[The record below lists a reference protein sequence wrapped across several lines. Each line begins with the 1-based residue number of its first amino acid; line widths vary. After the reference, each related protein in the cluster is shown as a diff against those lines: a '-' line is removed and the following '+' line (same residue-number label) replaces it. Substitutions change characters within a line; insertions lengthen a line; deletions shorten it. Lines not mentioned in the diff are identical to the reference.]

1 MPSSR
6 SVAARRPG
14 SIAHKLMLGTAVIAL
29 LCFGL
34 TAFLI
39 YRQASASLVNA
50 SRQTMASEATAEA
63 RQVAADL

>member
-6 SVAARRPG
+6 SAAARRPG
-14 SIAHKLMLGTAVIAL
+14 SIAHKLMLGTAAIAL

-39 YRQASASLVNA
+39 YRQASASLISA
-50 SRQTMASEATAEA
+50 SRQTLS
-63 RQVAADL
+63 LIHI

>member
-6 SVAARRPG
+6 SAAAAARAASP
-14 SIAHKLMLGTAVIAL
+14 KLMLGTAAIAL

-39 YRQASASLVNA
+39 YRQASAS
-50 SRQTMASEATAEA
+50 
-63 RQVAADL
+63 